1 MGSMKATEESFVRAE
16 IQGHTGVLT
25 LTRGKALNALNR
37 SMYHQLVN
45 ALQVWRDD
53 PAITEVVVRS
63 ELPKAFCAGGD
74 IKEVR
79 TAALEGHEDE
89 IRDAFGTEYAMNAII
104 ANYPKPYVAV
114 MNGIVMGGG
123 MGLSVHGS
131 HRIVTETTQ
140 MAMPETAIGFFTD
153 VGASWFLPRVTRG
166 AGATIDN
173 DAARRESLAVAR
185 YLGLGGARFNGADAI
200 ALGLADTYIDSADV
214 DAFVAAVLSDGVDA
228 AVSSFGKDAPSSKL
242 LGLWDEILQ
251 RYSGETLEEVVAQ
264 AGSELD
270 GMSPTS
276 LARVFELLERGS
288 VDGDVVSCLERE
300 LRMAEDTAVGHDF
313 IEGVRAMV
321 VDKDKNPQWDPAT
334 AAEVDLDRIRSVADE
349 KTELPIRV

>member
-1 MGSMKATEESFVRAE
+1 M
-16 IQGHTGVLT
+16 LT

-104 ANYPKPYVAV
+104 ANYPKPYVAM

-153 VGASWFLPRVTRG
+153 VGASFFLPRVTRG
-166 AGATIDN
+166 AGATIDD

-185 YLGLGGARFNGADAI
+185 YLGLGGVRLNGADAI
-200 ALGLADTYIDSADV
+200 ALGLADTYIDSSDV
-214 DAFVAAVLSDGVDA
+214 DAFMAAVLSDGVDA
-228 AVSSFGKDAPSSKL
+228 AVSSFGKEAPASEL
-242 LGLWDEILQ
+242 LGRWDEIVQ
-251 RYSGETLEEVVAQ
+251 AYSGETLEEVVAQ
-264 AGSELD
+264 AGSDLD

-288 VDGDVVSCLERE
+288 ADEDVVSCLERE
-300 LRMAEDTAVGHDF
+300 LRMAEDTAVSHDF

-321 VDKDKNPQWDPAT
+321 LDKDKNPQWDPAT
-334 AAEVDLDRIRSVADE
+334 AAEVDLNRIRSVADE
-349 KTELPIRV
+349 KSELPIKV

>member
-1 MGSMKATEESFVRAE
+1 MGIMKATEESLVRAE
-16 IQGHTGVLT
+16 IVGHTGLLT
-25 LTRGKALNALNR
+25 LTRDKALNALNR
-37 SMYHQLVN
+37 SMYHQLVD
-45 ALQVWRDD
+45 ALQMWRDD

-89 IRDAFGTEYAMNAII
+89 IRDAFGTEYSMNAII
-104 ANYPKPYVAV
+104 ARYPKPYVAM

-131 HRIVTETTQ
+131 HRIVTETTV

-153 VGASWFLPRVTRG
+153 VGASYFLPRVTRG
-166 AGATIDN
+166 AGATID
-173 DAARRESLAVAR
+173 DAAARRESLAVAR
-185 YLGLGGARFNGADAI
+185 YLGLGGVRITGADAI
-200 ALGLADTYIDSADV
+200 ALGLADVFIDSSDV
-214 DAFVAAVLSDGVDA
+214 DAFVQTVTTDGVDA
-228 AVSSFGKDAPSSKL
+228 AVQRYSKDAPESEL
-242 LGLWDEILQ
+242 LARWDEIVAT
-251 RYSGETLEEVVAQ
+251 YGADTLEEVVRN
-264 AGSELD
+264 AGSDLD

-276 LARVFELLERGS
+276 LARVFELLTKGS
-288 VDGDVVSCLERE
+288 EDDDVVSCLERE

-321 VDKDKNPQWDPAT
+321 VDKDKNPQWEPAT
-334 AAEVDLDRIRSVADE
+334 AAEVDEDRIRALVSE
-349 KTELPIRV
+349 KSELPIRV

>member
-1 MGSMKATEESFVRAE
+1 MKATEESFVRAE
-16 IQGHTGVLT
+16 IQGHTGLLT
-25 LTRGKALNALNR
+25 LTRDKALNALNR
-37 SMYHQLVN
+37 SMYHQLVD
-45 ALQVWRDD
+45 ALQMWRDD

-63 ELPKAFCAGGD
+63 ELPKALCAGGD

-89 IRDAFGTEYAMNAII
+89 IRDAFGTEYSMNAVI
-104 ANYPKPYVAV
+104 ARYPKPYVAM

-131 HRIVTETTQ
+131 HRIVTETTV

-153 VGASWFLPRVTRG
+153 VGASFFLPRVTRG
-166 AGATIDN
+166 AGAGIDD

-185 YLGLGGARFNGADAI
+185 CLGLGGVRLNGADAI
-200 ALGLADTYIDSADV
+200 ALGLADTYIDSSDV
-214 DAFVAAVLSDGVDA
+214 DAFVETVQTDGVDA
-228 AVSSFGKDAPSSKL
+228 AVERFGKDAPESEL
-242 LGLWDEILQ
+242 LGRWDEMVQ
-251 RYSGETLEEVVAQ
+251 TYSGDTLEEVVSR
-264 AGSELD
+264 AGSALD

-276 LARVFELLERGS
+276 LSRVFELLTKGS
-288 VDGDVVSCLERE
+288 EDDDVVSCLERE

-321 VDKDKNPQWDPAT
+321 VDKDKTPQWEPAT
-334 AAEVDLDRIRSVADE
+334 VAEVDQDRVRALVSE
-349 KTELPIRV
+349 KSELPIRV

>member
-16 IQGHTGVLT
+16 ITGHTGVLT

-37 SMYHQLVN
+37 SMYHQLVD
-45 ALQVWRDD
+45 ALLMWRED
-53 PAITEVVVRS
+53 PAIAEVVVRS
-63 ELPKAFCAGGD
+63 ELPKALCAGGD

-79 TAALEGHEDE
+79 QAALDGHEDE

-104 ANYPKPYVAV
+104 ADYPKPYVAV

-131 HRIVTETTQ
+131 HRIVTETSQ
-140 MAMPETAIGFFTD
+140 LAMPETAIGFFTD

-166 AGATIDN
+166 AGATIDD
-173 DAARRESLAVAR
+173 DAARRASLAVAR
-185 YLGLGGARFNGADAI
+185 YLGLGGVRLNGADAI
-200 ALGLADTYIDSADV
+200 ALGLADTYIDSSDV
-214 DAFVAAVLSDGVDA
+214 DAFVNTVLTEGVDA
-228 AVSSFGKDAPSSKL
+228 AVSAFGKDAPESEL
-242 LGLWDEILQ
+242 LGRWDEIVQ
-251 RYSGETLEEVVAQ
+251 RYSGETLEEVVAS
-264 AGSELD
+264 AGAELE

-276 LARVFELLERGS
+276 LSRVFELLNRGS
-288 VDGDVVSCLERE
+288 EDSTVLSCLERE

-321 VDKDKNPQWDPAT
+321 VDKDKTPQWEPAT
-334 AAEVDLDRIRSVADE
+334 VAGVDQERIRTVADE
-349 KTELPIRV
+349 KSELPITV